1 MKVTYEEYHDHDWFN
16 NDGVRNNTWWLHK
29 RIEKEMYSLD
39 YQSWTGLEA
48 RDKINKI
55 VRELK

>member
-16 NDGVRNNTWWLHK
+16 NDGVRNNTWWLHR
-29 RIEKEMYSLD
+29 RIEKEVYSLD
-39 YQSWTGLEA
+39 YHNSQYA
-48 RDKINKI
+48 RNKINKI